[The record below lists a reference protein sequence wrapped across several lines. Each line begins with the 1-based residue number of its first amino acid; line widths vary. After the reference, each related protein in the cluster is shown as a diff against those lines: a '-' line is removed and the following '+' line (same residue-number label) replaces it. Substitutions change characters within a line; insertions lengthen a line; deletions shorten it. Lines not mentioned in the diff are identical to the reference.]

1 MTTFI
6 WNGQTVVDLRETLER
21 GIDGVVMPKVK
32 TENDETKH
40 IARPAV
46 IIASV
51 RSGGT
56 FLAHCLS
63 NHPQIFC
70 DRGESLHYRSLWH
83 THLTTNRAE
92 LIYCLTHMQGWR
104 VSMCKLTYQQ
114 AFLREVWD
122 YIREVPVIWLR
133 RENTIRQAVSVL
145 LNQMARRGKIQRP
158 QHTFKR
164 VALIC
169 VDLKPEWVLKKARV
183 LLEQDR
189 KAEERVGPLN
199 PLALTYE
206 EIVGPASTLA
216 DGAARRI
223 CEFLEVRY
231 IPTLACELTRINPQ
245 PLAEMIKNWEA
256 VRKAIEG
263 SKFAHCLE
271 GCGGKDG

>member
-1 MTTFI
+1 
-6 WNGQTVVDLRETLER
+6 
-21 GIDGVVMPKVK
+21 MPKVK
-32 TENDETKH
+32 IENDETKYL
-40 IARPAV
+40 ARPAV

-114 AFLREVWD
+114 AFLTEVWH
-122 YIREVPVIWLR
+122 YVVELQHVIWLR
-133 RENTIRQAVSVL
+133 RENTIRQAVSHI
-145 LNQMARRGKIQRP
+145 LNQAARQGKIKRP
-158 QHTFKR
+158 QHTFGRVGSICVELVPKR
-164 VALIC
+164 VLR
-169 VDLKPEWVLKKARV
+169 VARG

-189 KAEERVGPLN
+189 RARRRLKPLK

-206 EIVGPASTLA
+206 QIVGPASTLA
-216 DGAARRI
+216 DEAAQQI
-223 CEFLEVRY
+223 CTFLEVRY
-231 IPTLACELTRINPQ
+231 VQLGCELTRINPQ
-245 PLAEMIKNWEA
+245 PLAEIITNWEA
-256 VRKAIEG
+256 VREALEG
-263 SKFAHCLE
+263 SEFAHCLRDE
-271 GCGGKDG
+271 ADGRTGGD

>member
-1 MTTFI
+1 M
-6 WNGQTVVDLRETLER
+6 GVRRALER
-21 GIDGVVMPKVK
+21 GIDGVGMRTVV
-32 TENDETKH
+32 ENDETKH

-104 VSMCKLTYQQ
+104 VSMCKLIYQQ
-114 AFLREVWD
+114 AFLDEVWR
-122 YIREVPVIWLR
+122 YIVELEHVIWLR

-145 LNQMARRGKIQRP
+145 LNQMARRGRLQRP
-158 QHTFKR
+158 QHTFER
-164 VALIC
+164 VSPIC
-169 VDLKPEWVLKKARV
+169 VDLKPEWVLKTARV
-183 LLEQDR
+183 LLERDR
-189 KAEERVGPLN
+189 KAKRRVDPLN

-206 EIVGPASTLA
+206 EIVGPASMLA

-245 PLAEMIKNWEA
+245 PLAEMIANWDE
-256 VRKAIEG
+256 VRRAIEA
-263 SKFAHCLE
+263 SAFAHCLRDE
-271 GCGGKDG
+271 G